1 MECDVCESGV
11 TFELLAYNFEPF
23 KTLEWSYSVYGTL
36 EDRQTKIKNAL
47 VDIAKKAG
55 YKVDESK
62 EFAHKYVYE
71 NMLNIATNK
80 SLFDKYNITTLTDF
94 YNLSTK

>member
-1 MECDVCESGV
+1 MFPVINKLTDTSNLFSGEILNGMACDVCESGV

-23 KTLEWSYSVYGTL
+23 KTLEWSYSVYGAL

-55 YKVDESK
+55 YNVD
-62 EFAHKYVYE
+62 
-71 NMLNIATNK
+71 
-80 SLFDKYNITTLTDF
+80 
-94 YNLSTK
+94 

>member
-1 MECDVCESGV
+1 M
-11 TFELLAYNFEPF
+11 
-23 KTLEWSYSVYGTL
+23 YGTL

-62 EFAHKYVYE
+62 EFNGKVDFAHK
-71 NMLNIATNK
+71 
-80 SLFDKYNITTLTDF
+80 
-94 YNLSTK
+94 